1 MRARLAKLFAN
12 LVHVGDSE
20 TSFGSYL
27 LEVRYRAL
35 QRQIPSLY
43 LIALTSV
50 VGWHVASGITWES
63 LTHPANILVP
73 LVVARLV
80 HWVRTKDRRPALHR
94 IVRELRTTLILAGI
108 LSGLAGYWTI
118 NLITHGTRELHD
130 LVILFASLASIGCS
144 YGLSSFPKA
153 GRLPLILFALP
164 FSLTLTLSP
173 NPAHGAVGVSLA
185 VISVLTLR
193 LLDLHNYG
201 LVELVQSR
209 VAVDAERDRALRA
222 ESAALA
228 EQATVREV
236 ADTDA
241 LTALPNR
248 RAFIDALSVRLSMPR
263 PFGLLLMDLDGFK
276 PINDVF
282 GHAAGDAVLT
292 HVARRLKRAC
302 RGRHVA
308 ARIGGDEFGAMIE
321 FPDSKRAGAFARSI
335 AREIGKVISIEGR
348 QISVSTSGGLI
359 MALPPTHDVATTLRY
374 ADTAL
379 YAGKQ
384 RGRGKVA
391 LFTPGLKRA
400 SDRRVRIELEL
411 RKATTLGQFRVVYQP
426 IFNLENGQ
434 LYGFEALARWRH
446 PEFGEISP
454 AEFIPI
460 AEQIGLIESVSDAL
474 LHLAAGEAR
483 HWPDSVCL
491 SFNLSAVQLGSAS
504 SAARVLAILNAEGLS
519 PSKLLFEVTETALLA
534 NFEQAR
540 RNLGGLQGAG
550 ARIAL
555 DDFGAGFAS
564 ISYLREMQFDILKLD
579 RSLVVRSSASPNARQ
594 LLTGVVSLG
603 RSLGLSCIGESIE
616 SEAHIRSLLEAGCT
630 LGQGFGLAGPMAGEV
645 VRGLLYGN
653 ILALDNVARRSRE
666 WSGVPSWDGADPY
679 AAEKV

>member
-1 MRARLAKLFAN
+1 MRARLAKLFTDV
-12 LVHVGDSE
+12 VHVGDSE
-20 TSFGSYL
+20 TSFGRYL

-73 LVVARLV
+73 VVVVRLLY
-80 HWVRTKDRRPALHR
+80 WVRTKDRRPEPRR
-94 IVRELRTTLILAGI
+94 IVRELRTTLVLAGI

-118 NLITHGTRELHD
+118 SLITQGTRELHN

-153 GRLPLILFALP
+153 GRLPLTLFALP
-164 FSLTLTLSP
+164 FSVTLTLSP

-201 LVELVQSR
+201 LVELVRSR

-228 EQATVREV
+228 EQARVREV

-248 RAFIDALSVRLSMPR
+248 RAFIDALSVRLRTPR
-263 PFGLLLMDLDGFK
+263 PFGLFLMDLDGFK

-282 GHAAGDAVLT
+282 GHAVGDALLT
-292 HVARRLKRAC
+292 HVARRLKLAC

-308 ARIGGDEFGAMIE
+308 ARIGGDEFAALIE

-348 QISVSTSGGLI
+348 QFTVSTSGGLM
-359 MALPPTHDVATTLRY
+359 MARPLTHDVATTLRY

-379 YAGKQ
+379 YVGKQ

-391 LFTPGLKRA
+391 LFTPRLKRA
-400 SDRRVRIELEL
+400 CDRRVRIELEL
-411 RKATTLGQFRVVYQP
+411 RKATTVRQLRLVYQP

-434 LYGFEALARWRH
+434 LHGFEALARWRH
-446 PEFGEISP
+446 PELGEISP
-454 AEFIPI
+454 NEFIPI
-460 AEQIGLIESVSDAL
+460 AEQIGLIERVSDAL
-474 LHLAAGEAR
+474 LHLAAKEAR
-483 HWPDSVCL
+483 DWPDNIYL
-491 SFNLSAVQLGSAS
+491 SYNLSAVQVGSTN
-504 SAARVLAILNAEGLS
+504 SAARLLSILNAEGLS
-519 PSKLLFEVTETALLA
+519 PSKLLFEVTETALLG

-540 RNLGGLQGAG
+540 RNLGGLKQAG

-579 RSLVVRSSASPNARQ
+579 RSLVVRSSECPNARR
-594 LLTGVVSLG
+594 LLAGVVSLG
-603 RSLGLSCIGESIE
+603 RSLGLSCIGESVE

-630 LGQGFGLAGPMAGEV
+630 LGQGFGLAAPMAGEV
-645 VRGLLYGN
+645 VRGLLCGN
-653 ILALDNVARRSRE
+653 VLAWDHATRRSQER
-666 WSGVPSWDGADPY
+666 SGMPRLH
-679 AAEKV
+679 AAGPHAA